1 MSKIELKITDAI
13 LVTIRNSRLQ
23 IVLVRL
29 NLKLLLC
36 SLRIAAYTSIKLL
49 TTLQQISNADEYV
62 EQTKGTLAK

>member
-1 MSKIELKITDAI
+1 MSKIELKITDEI